1 MMILIIANGT
11 AYNKYSNNNKI
22 NDCPITSNY
31 IINYFNRNYPLNVF
45 IYRDI
50 NHFIALFFNFSM
62 LLFSSKNAT
71 PDRNGGVKYSIK

>member
-1 MMILIIANGT
+1 MNMIIGNGT

-31 IINYFNRNYPLNVF
+31 IINYFNHYYLFNAF

-50 NHFIALFFNFSM
+50 TDFITSFFNF
-62 LLFSSKNAT
+62 FDVGFFGP
-71 PDRNGGVKYSIK
+71 PDRNGGVKKKK